1 MTKTVLGIFSDRE
14 KAEEAIGNLEEAGY
28 NPKDISIVMKDKSE
42 GEKLARNTGAD
53 VAEGTVA
60 GMTSGAILGGLAG
73 LLASFVIPG
82 LGAFFI
88 GGPIAAALGLTGAA
102 ATTASGAATGA
113 LAGGLLGALTGL
125 GLSQEDAKV
134 YEDRVKQGGIL
145 LAIPA
150 RTGEEAEIES
160 MLSECNADDIKSVTS
175 HEDRFERRNT
185 QAMSFDRRE
194 DHADQRQSY
203 QASAGAKG
211 GKISSSP
218 GSNGKGRGWYG
229 DSGEHSEAARSK
241 RSSSKKRSS

>member
-1 MTKTVLGIFSDRE
+1 MTKTVLGIFSDRVN
-14 KAEEAIGNLEEAGY
+14 AEEAIGNLEEAGY

-42 GEKLARNTGAD
+42 GEKLASNTGAD

-60 GMTSGAILGGLAG
+60 GVTSGAILGGLAG
-73 LLASFVIPG
+73 LLASFAIPG

-125 GLSQEDAKV
+125 GLSDDDARA

-150 RTGEEAEIES
+150 RSGEEAEIES
-160 MLSECNADDIKSVTS
+160 MLSECGADDIKSVTS
-175 HEDRFERRNT
+175 REDRFEKRNT
-185 QAMSFDRRE
+185 SNLSFDRRGERE
-194 DHADQRQSY
+194 DHGQSY
-203 QASAGAKG
+203 QSAAGVKG
-211 GKISSSP
+211 GKTSRA
-218 GSNGKGRGWYG
+218 NGKGRGWYG
-229 DSGEHSEAARSK
+229 DSKEHSEAARSK
-241 RSSSKKRSS
+241 TASRKRSN